1 MDQLDPIIE
10 AILANLTTAE
20 KQLARDY
27 LTAALNPPHAD
38 VRRPIFKAPPPPTQE
53 RVTDGG

>member
-1 MDQLDPIIE
+1 MAQLDPIIE

-27 LTAALNPPHAD
+27 LTDMLNPPRAD
-38 VRRPIFKAPPPPTQE
+38 TRRPTFKQPPTAQ
-53 RVTDGG
+53 G